1 MAEIVFCS
9 AVPSSDP
16 SDRPVTILGKKANL
30 KKVPFSD
37 VAPYLAP
44 RVSAEVRV
52 NSSYLGSSILPLQ
65 TWACAVDTLREGGG
79 SCSLWLTAASVAAL
93 PTNCSRHNTP
103 SQAHALT
110 KLVQGEKKK
119 GSHTAIIVS
128 YTCSDANSMHEVI
141 V

>member
-1 MAEIVFCS
+1 MAEIVFCI
-9 AVPSSDP
+9 AVPSADP

-52 NSSYLGSSILPLQ
+52 NSSYLGPSILIILPLQ

-128 YTCSDANSMHEVI
+128 YNYAAHNYYL
-141 V
+141 